1 MIRIQFTTHC
11 QAARRDFAPG
21 EVADVTRAL
30 ADEIVAIGAGAII
43 DELAD
48 APAMP
53 ATDKPAGAA
62 KRPARRRTSA
72 P

>member
-1 MIRIQFTTHC
+1 MIRIQFLTHC

-21 EVADVTRAL
+21 DIADVTRAL
-30 ADEIVAIGAGAII
+30 ADEIVTVGAGVII

-48 APAMP
+48 APP
-53 ATDKPAGAA
+53 AAEPAAEV
-62 KRPARRRTSA
+62 KRATPRPRRRTST